1 MGLDKIQ
8 TLLIPNVQTF
18 GQFLREMRRRLLEN
32 FPQRR
37 KAMFRG
43 YILFA
48 GLGQELQWYRLI

>member
-8 TLLIPNVQTF
+8 TFLIPDVQTF

-37 KAMFRG
+37 KAMLRG
-43 YILFA
+43 CILFA
-48 GLGQELQWYRLI
+48 GLGQELQWYPLI